1 MKNKY
6 KRFINIYEK
15 EIKQYRDKYYKNI
28 IQYSNTNTTYPT
40 ISFYLLPIIVS
51 ILILILLNFSI
62 IGYLVSFLSII
73 VINYILKIITNT
85 FKMEAINEYKEQ
97 LKKHGYFS
105 IEDYENQIKK
115 IITGPGGYYETL
127 QQELIEKYSINQNTR
142 RITTTSGEEYYL
154 WTNSTRD
161 KIQLLNTR
169 TTQKPEIKT
178 IALADVR
185 YFRIDHNKK
194 SIIINTSKEDYFFK
208 EDNLNIINEIMK
220 EKRLENIKS
229 FTPSIY
235 IDDFEIYMHSLKTEE
250 EKINQEKIKE
260 ISATTNII
268 IACVICLIIFVA
280 ITNIIEKYQV
290 ILHAANILSLTII
303 SSKLRKV
310 LSIKVNKNKGDIE
323 YINELNTNQ
332 ECIER
337 FEELKYVLGISNSY
351 DRIYSKE
358 GAEYLTWIANGYF
371 HVFLNVIYFNVVYMS
386 IKVSDVAYYKVENKI
401 CEIKLK
407 DKKLEFTSDAENA
420 FKKIL
425 PNKDYYWL
433 KVIKTNKI

>member
-40 ISFYLLPIIVS
+40 VSFYLLPIIVS

-433 KVIKTNKI
+433 KGYQNK

>member
-40 ISFYLLPIIVS
+40 VSFYLLPIIVS

-85 FKMEAINEYKEQ
+85 FKMEAINEYKER

-161 KIQLLNTR
+161 KIYLLNTR

-433 KVIKTNKI
+433 KGYQNK

>member
-15 EIKQYRDKYYKNI
+15 EIKQYRNKYYKNI

-40 ISFYLLPIIVS
+40 VSFYLLPIIVS

-73 VINYILKIITNT
+73 VINYLLKITTNT
-85 FKMEAINEYKEQ
+85 FKMEAINEYKEK

-268 IACVICLIIFVA
+268 IACVICLIILVA

-310 LSIKVNKNKGDIE
+310 LSLKVNKNKGDIE

-407 DKKLEFTSDAENA
+407 DKKLEFTSDAEIV

-433 KVIKTNKI
+433 KGYQNK

>member
-40 ISFYLLPIIVS
+40 VSFYLLPIIVS

-85 FKMEAINEYKEQ
+85 FKMEAINEYKER

-161 KIQLLNTR
+161 KIYLLNTR

-386 IKVSDVAYYKVENKI
+386 IKVSDVTYYKVENKI

-433 KVIKTNKI
+433 KGYQNK

>member
-73 VINYILKIITNT
+73 VINYLLKIITNT

-260 ISATTNII
+260 ISSTTNII

-290 ILHAANILSLTII
+290 ILHAANILSLIII

-433 KVIKTNKI
+433 KGYQNK

>member
-1 MKNKY
+1 
-6 KRFINIYEK
+6 
-15 EIKQYRDKYYKNI
+15 
-28 IQYSNTNTTYPT
+28 
-40 ISFYLLPIIVS
+40 
-51 ILILILLNFSI
+51 
-62 IGYLVSFLSII
+62 
-73 VINYILKIITNT
+73 
-85 FKMEAINEYKEQ
+85 MEAINEYKEQ

-142 RITTTSGEEYYL
+142 RMTTTSGEEYYL

-161 KIQLLNTR
+161 KIHLLNTR

-178 IALADVR
+178 ITLADVR

-310 LSIKVNKNKGDIE
+310 LSIKVNKNKEDIE

-433 KVIKTNKI
+433 KGYQNK

>member
-40 ISFYLLPIIVS
+40 VSFYLLPIIVS

-268 IACVICLIIFVA
+268 IACVICLIILVA

-433 KVIKTNKI
+433 KGYQNK

>member
-28 IQYSNTNTTYPT
+28 IQYSNTNTTYP
-40 ISFYLLPIIVS
+40 IVSFYLLPIIVS

-85 FKMEAINEYKEQ
+85 FKMEAINEYKER

-115 IITGPGGYYETL
+115 L

-433 KVIKTNKI
+433 KGYQNK

>member
-40 ISFYLLPIIVS
+40 VSFYLLPIIVS

-85 FKMEAINEYKEQ
+85 FKMEAINEYKER

-154 WTNSTRD
+154 WTNTTRD
-161 KIQLLNTR
+161 KIYLLNTR

-433 KVIKTNKI
+433 KGYQNK

>member
-73 VINYILKIITNT
+73 VINYLLKITTNT

-105 IEDYENQIKK
+105 LEDYENQIKK

-235 IDDFEIYMHSLKTEE
+235 IDDFEIYMNSLNTEE
-250 EKINQEKIKE
+250 EKNNQEKIKE

-268 IACVICLIIFVA
+268 IACVICLIILVA
-280 ITNIIEKYQV
+280 IANIIDKYQV
-290 ILHAANILSLTII
+290 ILHAANILSLIII

-433 KVIKTNKI
+433 KGYQNK

>member
-28 IQYSNTNTTYPT
+28 IQYSNTNTTYP
-40 ISFYLLPIIVS
+40 IVSFYLLPIIVS

-85 FKMEAINEYKEQ
+85 FKMEAINEYKER

-433 KVIKTNKI
+433 KGYQNK

>member
-40 ISFYLLPIIVS
+40 VSFYLLPIIVS

-73 VINYILKIITNT
+73 VINYLLKIITNT

-250 EKINQEKIKE
+250 EKNNQEKIKE

-433 KVIKTNKI
+433 KGYQNK

>member
-28 IQYSNTNTTYPT
+28 IQYSNTNTTYP
-40 ISFYLLPIIVS
+40 IVSFYLLPIIVS

-85 FKMEAINEYKEQ
+85 FKMEAINEYKER

-127 QQELIEKYSINQNTR
+127 QQELIEKYNINQNTR

-433 KVIKTNKI
+433 KGYQNK

>member
-73 VINYILKIITNT
+73 VINYLLKITTNT

-105 IEDYENQIKK
+105 LEDYENQIKK

-127 QQELIEKYSINQNTR
+127 QQELIEKYGINQNTR

-235 IDDFEIYMHSLKTEE
+235 IDDFEIYMNSLNTEE
-250 EKINQEKIKE
+250 EKNNQEKIKE

-268 IACVICLIIFVA
+268 IACVICLIILVA
-280 ITNIIEKYQV
+280 IANIIDKYQV
-290 ILHAANILSLTII
+290 ILHAANILSLIII

-433 KVIKTNKI
+433 KGYQNK

>member
-51 ILILILLNFSI
+51 IITLILLNFSI
-62 IGYLVSFLSII
+62 IGYLVSFLSVI
-73 VINYILKIITNT
+73 VINYLLKIITNT

-115 IITGPGGYYETL
+115 IITGPGGYYESL

-142 RITTTSGEEYYL
+142 KITTTSGEEYYL

-169 TTQKPEIKT
+169 TTKKPEIKT

-185 YFRIDHNKK
+185 YFRIDQNKK
-194 SIIINTSKEDYFFK
+194 CIIINTSKEDYFFK

-220 EKRLENIKS
+220 EKRLENLKS
-229 FTPSIY
+229 FTPSLY

-250 EKINQEKIKE
+250 EKNNHKKIKE
-260 ISATTNII
+260 ISSTTNII
-268 IACVICLIIFVA
+268 IACFICLIILVA
-280 ITNIIEKYQV
+280 ITNIIDKYKV
-290 ILHAANILSLTII
+290 LLHIANLLSLIII
-303 SSKLRKV
+303 SIKLRKV
-310 LSIKVNKNKGDIE
+310 LSIKINKNKDDIE
-323 YINELNTNQ
+323 YINELNKNQ

-351 DRIYSKE
+351 DKIYSKE

-433 KVIKTNKI
+433 KGYQNK

>member
-73 VINYILKIITNT
+73 VINYLLKITTNT

-105 IEDYENQIKK
+105 LEDYENQIKK

-268 IACVICLIIFVA
+268 IACVICLIILVA

-310 LSIKVNKNKGDIE
+310 LSLKVNKNKGDIE

-407 DKKLEFTSDAENA
+407 DKKLEFTSDAENV

-433 KVIKTNKI
+433 KGYQNK

>member
-6 KRFINIYEK
+6 KKFINIYEK
-15 EIKQYRDKYYKNI
+15 EIKPYRDKYYKNI
-28 IQYSNTNTTYPT
+28 IQYSASNTTYPT

-51 ILILILLNFSI
+51 ILILVLLNFSI
-62 IGYLVSFLSII
+62 IGYLVSLLSII
-73 VINYILKIITNT
+73 AINYILKIITNT
-85 FKMEAINEYKEQ
+85 FNMESINEYKEQ
-97 LKKHGYFS
+97 LKKYGYFS
-105 IEDYENQIKK
+105 IEEYEKKIKK
-115 IITGPGGYYETL
+115 IITGPGAYYETL
-127 QQELIEKYSINQNTR
+127 QQELINKYGINQNTR
-142 RITTTSGEEYYL
+142 RITTISGEEYYL
-154 WTNSTRD
+154 WTNSKRD

-169 TTQKPEIKT
+169 ATQKPEIKT

-185 YFRIDHNKK
+185 YFRIDQIRKC
-194 SIIINTSKEDYFFK
+194 IIVNTSKEDYFFK
-208 EDNLNIINEIMK
+208 EESLNIINEIMK

-229 FTPSIY
+229 FTPSVY

-250 EKINQEKIKE
+250 EKLNQEKTKE
-260 ISATTNII
+260 ISSSTSII
-268 IACVICLIIFVA
+268 IACIVCLIILVA
-280 ITNIIEKYQV
+280 ITNIIDKYKI
-290 ILHAANILSLTII
+290 ILHIANILSLCII
-303 SSKLRKV
+303 SIKLRKV
-310 LSIKVNKNKGDIE
+310 LSIKINKNKNDIE
-323 YINELNTNQ
+323 YINELNKNQ

-351 DRIYSKE
+351 DKIYSKE

-386 IKVSDVAYYKVENKI
+386 IKVSDVAYYKVENKT

-407 DKKLEFTSDAENA
+407 DKKLEFTSEAENA

-433 KVIKTNKI
+433 KGYQNK

>member
-73 VINYILKIITNT
+73 VINYLLKITTNT

-105 IEDYENQIKK
+105 LEDYENQIKK

-161 KIQLLNTR
+161 KIYLLNTR

-235 IDDFEIYMHSLKTEE
+235 IDDFEIYMNSLNTEE
-250 EKINQEKIKE
+250 EKNNQEKIKE

-433 KVIKTNKI
+433 KGYQNK